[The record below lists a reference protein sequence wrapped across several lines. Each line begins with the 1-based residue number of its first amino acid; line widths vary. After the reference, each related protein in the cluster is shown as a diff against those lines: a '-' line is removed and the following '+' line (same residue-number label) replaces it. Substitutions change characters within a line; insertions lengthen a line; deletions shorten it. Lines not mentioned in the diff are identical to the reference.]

1 MKVKSY
7 NVTINTYCEDGRI
20 NSISRTYPEDCVAHI
35 LHNALRDVEDI
46 AENMTL
52 VSVYCHYDDGTSE
65 VILIHSVK
73 YDEQTGRYG
82 FWE

>member
-1 MKVKSY
+1 MEVKYY
-7 NVTINTYCEDGRI
+7 NVTVTAHCEDGRV
-20 NSISRTYPEDCVAHI
+20 NSISRTYPPDCVASI

-46 AENMTL
+46 EENMTL
-52 VSVYCHYDDGTSE
+52 VSLYCHYDDGTSE
-65 VILIHSVK
+65 VILIKSVK